1 MSREIPARVE
11 LADLKIRACGT
22 EQAKPETVVTIP
34 LTVVWVAT
42 NLLPENPKGALKEG
56 GRHG

>member
-1 MSREIPARVE
+1 MPARVE
-11 LADLKIRACGT
+11 LADLKIRVCGT
-22 EQAKPETVVTIP
+22 EQANPETVVTIP

-42 NLLPENPKGALKEG
+42 NLLPEKPKVALKEG

>member
-1 MSREIPARVE
+1 MPARVE
-11 LADLKIRACGT
+11 LADLKIRVCGT

-34 LTVVWVAT
+34 LTVAWVAT
-42 NLLPENPKGALKEG
+42 SLLPEKPKVALKEG

>member
-1 MSREIPARVE
+1 MSREIPARIE
-11 LADLKIRACGT
+11 LADLKIRVCKA

-42 NLLPENPKGALKEG
+42 NLLPENPRGALKEG